1 MDRNAP
7 NLDFHET
14 NFLEHAVIENTKKYN
29 KKRNI
34 ILTNTILYVNI
45 VA

>member
-7 NLDFHET
+7 NLDFYET
-14 NFLEHAVIENTKKYN
+14 NFLENTIIENTKKYN

-34 ILTNTILYVNI
+34 VLTNTIL
-45 VA
+45 